1 MAHPP
6 KTAIL
11 TYIGIDGACAAAMV
25 LLKFPTSEIHISSAQ
40 RIGQTLGELC
50 RHHRRPPAE
59 IHICGLGIHRDWEEC
74 AGHARELQKK
84 GSAILWYCGRGYLDR
99 DRYAEICT
107 PVFGNLSSNAEAVCQ
122 RLQLQEEPTAQ
133 SLMDLARHDPWIETR
148 PQRLPVVDRRWLD
161 LIAAS
166 RAEYFKF
173 NDQQRYVATIH
184 KLASQQFD
192 AEDGCLVELFG
203 KTGMRHV
210 LEGRSP
216 QLRKLRDLIRR
227 CAAADEPVLIVGES
241 GTGKELVANL
251 IHERSRRATEPLVTI
266 NCARFAGNVGLA
278 NSVLFGHTKGA
289 FTGAVADR
297 KGAFLEASGGTL
309 FLDEL
314 GELPLEVQAKM
325 LRVLEDMAVTPEG
338 ADEAVTNVDVLV
350 VAATNRDLP
359 AMIRHGEFRADL
371 FHRLST
377 LRIHLPP
384 LRDRPEDLDGIVA
397 KTLGQLAEKSWRRE
411 LTNQDRDCLGEYHWP
426 GNIRQLI
433 KVIKRAV
440 YLNMEVA
447 DVIEEERRLGSLEP
461 KEEPVSPAAFLPK
474 TVDDIRPLDEI
485 RDTYARHALS
495 LYRGNVH
502 AAARALQITDRTL
515 LARLGERTTERT
527 PRIRKAR

>member
-1 MAHPP
+1 MANLP
-6 KTAIL
+6 KTTIV

-25 LLKFPTSEIHISSAQ
+25 LLKFPAAEIQISSAQ

-50 RHHRRPPAE
+50 RRRRPPAE
-59 IHICGLGIHRDWEEC
+59 VHVCGLGVHAGWDEF

-84 GSAILWYCGRGYLDR
+84 GTAILWYCGRGYLDR
-99 DRYAEICT
+99 DRYAEVCS

-122 RLQLQEEPTAQ
+122 HLQLQEEPTARV
-133 SLMDLARHDPWIETR
+133 LMDLARHDPWIETR
-148 PQRLPVVDRRWLD
+148 QKRLPEVDRRWLD

-184 KLASQQFD
+184 KLAAQQFD
-192 AEDGCLVELFG
+192 AGDARLVELFG

-216 QLRKLRDLIRR
+216 QLRKLRDLIRQ
-227 CAAADEPVLIVGES
+227 CAVVDEPVLIVGES

-278 NSVLFGHTKGA
+278 NSVLFGHVKGA

-297 KGAFLEASGGTL
+297 KGAFVEASGGTL

-338 ADEAVTNVDVLV
+338 ADEAITNVDVLV

-359 AMIRHGEFRADL
+359 AMIRRGEFRADL

-384 LRDRPEDLDGIVA
+384 LRDRPEDFDGIVT
-397 KTLGQLAEKSWRRE
+397 KTLGQLADKGWKRE
-411 LTNQDRDCLGEYHWP
+411 LTEQDRDCLGEYHWP

-440 YLNMEVA
+440 YLNMEIVE
-447 DVIEEERRLGSLEP
+447 VIEEERCLGSLEP
-461 KEEPVSPAAFLPK
+461 EVESVARAAFLPR
-474 TVDDIRPLDEI
+474 TVDEVRPLDEI
-485 RDTYARHALS
+485 RNVYARHALS

-502 AAARALQITDRTL
+502 ATARALEITDRTL
-515 LARLGERTTERT
+515 LARLGKRPAERT